1 MQPLV
6 RLITSVCDLI
16 FPVMTPVLDNVLHCP
31 LILIAIEK
39 IILKV
44 SFQITHQKAE
54 VTCRGNSSMVVQWFQ
69 INTISAA

>member
-39 IILKV
+39 FILKV
-44 SFQITHQKAE
+44 SFQITHQGA
-54 VTCRGNSSMVVQWFQ
+54 
-69 INTISAA
+69 